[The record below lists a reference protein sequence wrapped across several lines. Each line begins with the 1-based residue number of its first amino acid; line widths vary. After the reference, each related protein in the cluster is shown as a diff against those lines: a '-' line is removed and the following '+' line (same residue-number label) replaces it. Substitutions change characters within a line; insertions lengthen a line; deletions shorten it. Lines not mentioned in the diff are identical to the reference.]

1 LNNYIAE
8 RTNKNVITL
17 RFDNFTAGFE
27 QWFLLSSDRHHDSV
41 YCDRKNEKKHLD
53 EAVKREAI
61 ILDAGHLSDLMQGKF
76 DPRKNYDELRPE
88 YKQGKYYDVVIDD
101 CTNFYEQY
109 AKDWIL
115 FGLGNHET
123 SVIRNADTDPNARMV
138 TELNRRGYSN
148 CFSGGYGGWVRMLFS
163 SGGKGGRQSINFYY
177 HHSGL
182 AGNAPVSK
190 GLIGANRQAVVIP
203 DAQVVLN
210 GHNHE
215 DYYMAQIR
223 ERLTQAGN
231 IAHDYTHF
239 VRTPGYKQA
248 WRDSSYGFD
257 KEKGNPKPIGC
268 AWMKVVYD
276 RDGTTAFPRISITMD
291 MV

>member
-1 LNNYIAE
+1 LNNYSAE
-8 RTNKNVITL
+8 RTNANVLTL
-17 RFDNFTAGFE
+17 RFPEFTTGFE
-27 QWFLLSSDRHHDSV
+27 QWFLLSSDRHHDSI

-53 EAVKREAI
+53 EALTKEAI
-61 ILDAGHLSDLMQGKF
+61 IFDAGDAYDLMQGKH

-101 CTNFYEQY
+101 CINFYEPY
-109 AKDWIL
+109 AKNWVL
-115 FGLGNHET
+115 FGMGNHET
-123 SVIRNADTDPNARMV
+123 AVIRNADTDPTTRTV
-138 TELNRRGYSN
+138 LELKRRGNDN
-148 CFSGGYGGWVRMLFS
+148 CFVGGYGGWVRLLFS
-163 SGGKGGRQSINFYY
+163 SGKGGRCSIDYYY

-203 DAQVVLN
+203 DAQVIHN

-215 DYYMAQIR
+215 DYYMAQVR
-223 ERLTQAGN
+223 ERLTVTGN
-231 IAHDYTHF
+231 VTHDYTHF

-257 KEKGNPKPIGC
+257 KETGNPKPIGA
-268 AWMKVVYD
+268 AWMRVTYD
-276 RDGTTAFPRISITMD
+276 RDGHTAFPHILITMD
-291 MV
+291 LV